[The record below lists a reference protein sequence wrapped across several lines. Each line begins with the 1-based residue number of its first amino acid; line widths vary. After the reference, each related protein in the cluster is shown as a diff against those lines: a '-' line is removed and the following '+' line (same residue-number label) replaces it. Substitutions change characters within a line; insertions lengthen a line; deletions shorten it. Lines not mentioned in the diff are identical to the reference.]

1 MPPFTVVGAIRETSP
16 VGMTVPL
23 FGATVTA
30 AVTDVPCVMVTG
42 PVPPLSVRLAVVP
55 VSAPTAVF
63 QSAARFVTF
72 TEPRP
77 VAVSYP
83 VPAVHAGV
91 VGLLGLTKTP
101 FTLLE
106 VLLQLFVLF
115 ALVVHGTESLPFV
128 MSRKAQEVGGGVAG
142 LVNELELQLE
152 NVSPFAIV

>member
-1 MPPFTVVGAIRETSP
+1 MVPGFALPLMVRVVVEA
-16 VGMTVPL
+16 L
-23 FGATVTA
+23 N
-30 AVTDVPCVMVTG
+30 
-42 PVPPLSVRLAVVP
+42 
-55 VSAPTAVF
+55 APTAVF
-63 QSAARFVTF
+63 HKAARFVTF